1 MASGEPKA
9 KVIIGADTSEF
20 TRGIK
25 QSKADLKSFGNVS
38 DDVLGKL
45 GAALGI
51 DTKQVEQMAS
61 AIRGMGQK
69 LGDAGKEGDAAFKT
83 LASGVSKLGAGI
95 AALGIAGL
103 VAGFKALNAEA
114 ENFKST
120 IAGANIELQ
129 TRAYIDTYKQAMHDM
144 YAEVGKGAAE
154 AQSKW
159 QKFWTT
165 LPTRLAAKTGNIG
178 GTATGFAVAGGL
190 TQEQLQ
196 LQQQINQAQ
205 QEALGKA
212 ERAEQIAGRLYE
224 LERLQ
229 SDASREVSDLDKR
242 IAENREIMRDAQYDL
257 NERLAAYRAI
267 LDGIAA
273 KSQIQLSIEEERTKL
288 MDEMVGLT
296 NSTPAAID
304 AANQQYVKQQSL
316 SKQLTDEKAA
326 LLRYANSLFSQEE
339 KITDAMRAQAEYARQ
354 IAQSRASLKDLNLG
368 VSGGL
373 TTGATTAGVGLN
385 VPVIDTTAFQGQ
397 LNAAFGDKLFLE
409 VGIKID
415 KKAEFDL
422 TSQVESIVSGLA
434 ESMSSAIGGLVGD
447 LMTGGDAWGNFTNA
461 ALSAMGDMATAVGKI
476 AIECGVASLGIKAAL
491 TNLGPAGAAMAI
503 AAGTALVALGAAVK
517 AGLSNVVSGNYSA
530 GANVASN
537 ASAYTG
543 GDYETRDVQVHVS
556 GQLKA
561 DGDQLVA
568 VIENTNTRNGYTT

>member
-69 LGDAGKEGDAAFKT
+69 MEQAGGEGETAFSKIATAAKGAG
-83 LASGVSKLGAGI
+83 ASIAAIGI
-95 AALGIAGL
+95 AAA
-103 VAGFKALNAEA
+103 VASFKLLNAEA
-114 ENFKST
+114 EAFKNT

-129 TRAYIDTYKQAMHDM
+129 TKAYIDTYQQVFHDFNAGAAQNV
-144 YAEVGKGAAE
+144 AEFEANWQKGIARWKANFSQNVVNTLTGKG
-154 AQSKW
+154 
-159 QKFWTT
+159 TG
-165 LPTRLAAKTGNIG
+165 LATAIG
-178 GTATGFAVAGGL
+178 GPLIGAFFGNKEQ
-190 TQEQLQ
+190 TQAADAAARQAEQLAGEIFKIDRQ
-196 LQQQINQAQ
+196 RSDNLV
-205 QEALGKA
+205 K
-212 ERAEQIAGRLYE
+212 IAE
-224 LERLQ
+224 LERT
-229 SDASREVSDLDKR
+229 
-242 IAENREIMRDAQYDL
+242 IAESQRIMKDDSATL
-257 NERLAAYRAI
+257 AERNAAYLAATQAINDKYALQLPLMQQRA
-267 LDGIAA
+267 G
-273 KSQIQLSIEEERTKL
+273 L
-288 MDEMVGLT
+288 MQEMVGLAG
-296 NSTPAAID
+296 STVQQVD
-304 AANQQYVKQQSL
+304 EAN
-316 SKQLTDEKAA
+316 
-326 LLRYANSLFSQEE
+326 
-339 KITDAMRAQAEYARQ
+339 RAQAEAIKLEGQQQDELRSLDRMAKSITSANNANNAALREQ
-354 IAQSRASLKDLNLG
+354 LRLQKEIAQSRADLADLDLG
-368 VSGGL
+368 VSGIS
-373 TTGATTAGVGLN
+373 TPGASVGNPLG
-385 VPVIDTTAFQGQ
+385 IGRDFDLTAFQSQ

-409 VGIKID
+409 VGIQID

-422 TSQVESIVSGLA
+422 TNQVESIVSGLA

-491 TNLGPAGAAMAI
+491 TSLGPAGAAMAI

-537 ASAYTG
+537 SSAYTG

-568 VIENTNTRNGYTT
+568 VIESTNTRNGYTT